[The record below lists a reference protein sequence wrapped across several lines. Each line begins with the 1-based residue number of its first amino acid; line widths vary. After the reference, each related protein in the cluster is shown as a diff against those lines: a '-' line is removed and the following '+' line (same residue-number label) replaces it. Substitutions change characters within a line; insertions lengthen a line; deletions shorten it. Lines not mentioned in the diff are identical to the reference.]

1 MRALL
6 FVLGLGT
13 LCGGVAAAPPPAGSE
28 AAGGGRMAAFRFD
41 ANISFT
47 LLCRPG
53 APTDIQLA
61 PEEKVVGF
69 ALGDSVQW
77 VVEELP
83 GHVFVKPLHPG
94 QSTAG
99 TLVTDRRTYQ
109 LALRSVT
116 GDAAWH
122 QRVSW
127 SYPDLVLLRDAARA
141 GHEATRDSADP
152 DRLASAR
159 LVDPAVLNFAYDI
172 AGDADI
178 RPLQAFDD
186 GRVTWLR
193 MRAGKPLPAVFVIGT
208 DGTELVNYTMHG
220 DHIVIQR
227 VFASALL
234 KLGKSEARVANAA
247 AGRAPVD
254 IGRGGAGARRD

>member
-1 MRALL
+1 MRFLL
-6 FVLGLGT
+6 LGVGLWS
-13 LCGGVAAAPPPAGSE
+13 LCAGAAAPPPAAE
-28 AAGGGRMAAFRFD
+28 AAGGGRMAAFRYD
-41 ANISFT
+41 ANASFT

-61 PEEKVVGF
+61 AEEKVVGF

-116 GDAAWH
+116 ADAPWH

-127 SYPDLVLLRDAARA
+127 SYPDLVLLRDTLRA
-141 GHEATRDSADP
+141 GTDTVRDAADP
-152 DRLASAR
+152 DRSATAR
-159 LVDPAVLNFAYDI
+159 MVDPALLNFAYDI

-193 MRAGKPLPAVFVIGT
+193 MRPGKPLPAVFVIGT
-208 DGTELVNYTMHG
+208 DGTELVNYTTRG

-234 KLGKSEARVANAA
+234 KLGKSEARVTNAA
-247 AGRAPVD
+247 AGRVPAD
-254 IGRGGAGARRD
+254 IGRSGAGPRRD